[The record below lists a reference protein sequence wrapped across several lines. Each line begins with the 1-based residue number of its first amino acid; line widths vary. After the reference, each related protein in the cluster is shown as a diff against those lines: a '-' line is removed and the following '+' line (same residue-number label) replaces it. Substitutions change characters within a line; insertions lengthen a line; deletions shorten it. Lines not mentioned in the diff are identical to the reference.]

1 MREMLPDTCE
11 GETEGHVVKFNEYV
25 SGPGS
30 AEPLTPA
37 ENPYSRLGDLEPA
50 NLISFAYQIAAGMVR
65 SGIRHLHVCVCVCA
79 CVHACVRACGVGTM
93 HNNMFTA
100 CPL

>member
-1 MREMLPDTCE
+1 MVFCTYDLHVRNSGFRHSGLNRTISFLQMREMLPDTCE

-65 SGIRHLHVCVCVCA
+65 
-79 CVHACVRACGVGTM
+79 
-93 HNNMFTA
+93 
-100 CPL
+100 